1 MGRSQVTKMFIPDM
15 LFSVISSK
23 KAVVMFPDRQGLAY
37 LFGSDVEFDPLTYPT
52 WKVALKKVHELGVKP
67 AAQLYEDPDSGEI
80 GWVVLDT
87 TLNTKERTG
96 LKKAVMK
103 LTTLSLD
110 PEKVSEDREK
120 VSVMRYFV
128 GKNKFYQLYKQ
139 AEEITMLDNPK
150 NITLLFEGIKEEI
163 PLPDALLAE
172 FAAKKAEVT
181 LDVSSEEIPQET
193 FESLPLFDV
202 LTVEELQQYVAD
214 NNITTIPTN
223 AKKIEVFIKHCKQF
237 HEKQLVETTV

>member
-1 MGRSQVTKMFIPDM
+1 MFIPDM

-37 LFGSDVEFDPLTYPT
+37 LFGSDVEFDPLMYPT

-110 PEKVSEDREK
+110 PEKISEDREK

-128 GKNKFYQLYKQ
+128 GKTKFFQLYKQ

-150 NITLLFEGIKEEI
+150 NITLLFDGVKEEI
-163 PLPDALLAE
+163 PLPDTLLAE
-172 FAAKKAEVT
+172 FTAKKTEI
-181 LDVSSEEIPQET
+181 DVPSEEIFPQT
-193 FESLPLFDV
+193 PLFDNMSI
-202 LTVEELQQYVAD
+202 EELQKYVAD
-214 NNITTIPTN
+214 NNITSVPNN
-223 AKKIEVFIKHCKQF
+223 AKKQEVFVKHCKKWFEQ
-237 HEKQLVETTV
+237 QTTV